1 MYPTSTIQ
9 PLPKRRLS
17 LAVIVALIVMAT
29 SLTGTAL
36 ARAVKP
42 ASVKPTIVLV
52 HGAFA
57 DASSWSPVIKRLQA
71 QGYPVLAPANPLR
84 GVAYDTAY
92 LRGVLKGIS
101 GPIVLAGHSYGGFVI
116 TNAATGNANVKALIY
131 VAAYAPEEGE
141 TIAGIEHL
149 APGGMIGPETLD
161 ITTYPLASG
170 GEAPEA
176 TIKPA
181 LFHEIFD
188 ADLPLAESNA
198 LAAAQR
204 PAALSTLEEPSGPP
218 AWKTIPSWYLV
229 PGQDHAIGTAVE
241 KLMAKRM
248 NAKTVE
254 VKSASHLVML
264 SHPGA
269 TAKLILEAAAQA

>member
-1 MYPTSTIQ
+1 MSNVSIIRPV
-9 PLPKRRLS
+9 PKKRLR
-17 LAVIVALIVMAT
+17 VALAIAMAVMLA
-29 SLTGTAL
+29 SLPGVAA
-36 ARAVKP
+36 ARAAKP

-57 DASSWSPVIKRLQA
+57 DASSWAPVISRLQA
-71 QGYPVLAPANPLR
+71 QGYPVIAPANPLR
-84 GVAYDTAY
+84 GVAYDASY
-92 LRGVLKGIS
+92 LGDVLKTIS
-101 GPIVLAGHSYGGFVI
+101 GPIVLVGHSYGGFVI
-116 TNAATGNANVKALIY
+116 TNAATGNPNVKALVYI
-131 VAAYAPEEGE
+131 AAYAPEEGE
-141 TIAGIEHL
+141 TIAGIEQL

-161 ITTYPLASG
+161 IENYPLPGG

-181 LFHEIFD
+181 LFHQIFD
-188 ADLPLAESNA
+188 ADLPLPGSNE

-218 AWKTIPSWYLV
+218 AWKTIPSWYLI
-229 PGQDHAIGTAVE
+229 PGEDHAIGTAVE
-241 KLMAKRM
+241 RIMAKRIH
-248 NAKTVE
+248 AKTVE

-269 TAKLILEAAAQA
+269 ATKLILEAAARA